1 MTEAKK
7 KLSSRNRHPIHF
19 SRGRL
24 VFSLF
29 SIFTLLLVLLNAEL
43 AVSCMNDGLRLCVT
57 TLIPSLFPFLV
68 LSELIV
74 FTEAV
79 KPIGK
84 LLSPPFRALFGVG
97 QESACVLLLGWLCG
111 FPIGTRCAVTL
122 YRQGKID
129 RQELSHLL
137 TFVNL
142 PSSAFLI
149 GTVGI
154 SLFSDRSFGIAL
166 YVTSLTS
173 AILIGMWGHFVSRKK
188 KTQSA
193 SASFVRISDRKA
205 PSKRSIDAF
214 TDAIGDSAIAM
225 LRICAFVVFFS
236 VMVGTLEHLVQ
247 ALQLPSF
254 LCTLLFGFFELTG
267 GTARAAT
274 LPSPI
279 LSELLCML
287 FVGWSGL
294 SVHFQMMSLCSEATL
309 SYRPYFT
316 AKAAHGL
323 LNLLLWG
330 VFRALFG

>member
-1 MTEAKK
+1 MTEVKK
-7 KLSSRNRHPIHF
+7 KLSSHNRHPIF
-19 SRGRL
+19 LSRGRL
-24 VFSLF
+24 IVSLF
-29 SIFTLLLVLLNAEL
+29 SILTLLLVLRNAEL

-97 QESACVLLLGWLCG
+97 EESACVLLLGWLCG
-111 FPIGTRCAVTL
+111 FPVGTRCAVTL

-149 GTVGI
+149 GTVGL

-166 YVTSLTS
+166 YVTSLIS
-173 AILIGMWGHFVSRKK
+173 AILIGIWGHFFLNRK
-188 KTQSA
+188 KTQTA
-193 SASFVRISDRKA
+193 SASFYRKSERNTPA
-205 PSKRSIDAF
+205 KRSIHAF

-236 VMVGTLEHLVQ
+236 VVVGTLEHLVQ
-247 ALQLPSF
+247 AFQLPSS
-254 LCTLLFGFFELTG
+254 LSALLFGFFELTG

-274 LPSPI
+274 LSSPL

-309 SYRPYFT
+309 SYRPYLT
-316 AKAAHGL
+316 AKVAHGL

-330 VFRALFG
+330 GFRFLFG